1 MMSFRWNIVRWLFVR
16 AGEPPKLPRTTE
28 TELAMSSEDQREK
41 VIKLLL
47 TAQMLAVDL
56 GDRALVDKINKAI
69 AEARQGHVRQA

>member
-1 MMSFRWNIVRWLFVR
+1 MEHRALAFC

-28 TELAMSSEDQREK
+28 TGVVMSSEDQREK
-41 VIKLLL
+41 VIRLLL